1 MNNEDKILELLSE
14 TLKKVDKIS
23 AKQDKQDEK
32 LDNTLQAIQANTHR
46 IDTLVSVV
54 TRQNTALQNLARDVH
69 DLKTLKFDVEDLKLR
84 MDELERYTG
93 KK

>member
-14 TLKKVDKIS
+14 TLEKVDKIS
-23 AKQDKQDEK
+23 TTQDEHTK
-32 LDNTLQAIQANTHR
+32 MIQNNARR

-54 TRQNTALQNLARDVH
+54 ARQNTALQNLARDVH